1 MNSLLL
7 EIGTEEIPA
16 GYIEPA
22 LNSLSSILSEKLTGS
37 RIEFGTVRIFGT
49 PKRLAIEIADV
60 AEKQESLI
68 TEITGPPARI
78 GFDENGKPT
87 IAAEKFAQKAGIP
100 VEQLKLKKTKK
111 GEYLSAEKKDSGLQT
126 RILLKTIL
134 PESILSITFPKTM
147 KWADL
152 DVLFARPIQS
162 IMALFGENMISFT
175 LGGIK
180 SGRYVFGH
188 RFMHPGKIRINDP
201 AEYINVLRTASVFV
215 KIDERKAIIEKDIK
229 ETAAE
234 LGGSIFSDSELVDI
248 VTNLVE
254 YPAVVAGRF
263 DTKFLELPD
272 IVLITSMREHQKYFS
287 VVDQNNN
294 LMPCFIAVNN
304 TKAKDMELV
313 SKGHE
318 RVLRSRLEDA
328 MFFYRADLESSFDV
342 WIDKLKGVLFQARL
356 GSVYEKVERVKNVAE
371 FIADLLEVDADT
383 KKDVSRAAQLCKADL
398 VTQVVVEFPKLQ
410 GIMGRVYAL
419 EAGENE
425 NVAAAIEE
433 HYKPAYSGGPLPE
446 SLAGSILGIAEK
458 IDSICGCFC
467 VNLLP
472 TGASD
477 PYALRRQGIGII
489 QIMLKNNFS
498 FSLQKV
504 IDQSL
509 SLFQDKSTR
518 PLQEISG
525 KIVSFLTGRMTNILV
540 EEGFSRDTISA
551 IVSVSPDRVPDVLDR
566 VRALEDLKKDPDFEP
581 IAVAFKRVV
590 NIIKKSA
597 GLEADFGLGDVDQSL
612 FQDECERSLYNALNQ
627 SASRINDYINKGI
640 YDQAL
645 HEIAL
650 MRAPVD
656 AFFDEVLVMS
666 DDLKIRNNRLALL
679 GKIAELFNNFADFSR
694 IST

>member
-22 LNSLSSILSEKLTGS
+22 LKSLSAILLDKLTRS
-37 RIEFGTVRIFGT
+37 RIEFGTVRLFGT

-60 AEKQESLI
+60 AEKQQSLI

-111 GEYLSAEKKDSGLQT
+111 GEYLSAEKKESGLQT
-126 RILLKTIL
+126 RKLLKTIL
-134 PESILSITFPKTM
+134 PEAILSITFPKTM

-152 DVLFARPIQS
+152 NILFARPIQS
-162 IMALFGENMISFT
+162 ILALFGENLISFT
-175 LGGIK
+175 LGGVK

-188 RFMHPGKIRINDP
+188 RFMNPGKIRLNDP
-201 AEYINVLRTASVFV
+201 CEYINILRTASVFAE
-215 KIDERKAIIEKDIK
+215 IDERKAIIEKEINK
-229 ETAAE
+229 TATE
-234 LGGSIFSDSELVDI
+234 LGGSIFHDSELVNI

-272 IVLITSMREHQKYFS
+272 EVLITSMREHQKYFS
-287 VVDQNNN
+287 VVDQNNK

-328 MFFYRADLESSFDV
+328 MFFYRADLEHSFDL
-342 WIDKLKGVLFQARL
+342 WTDKLNGVLFQARL
-356 GSVYEKVERVKNVAE
+356 GSVYEKVERVKKVAE
-371 FIADLLEVDADT
+371 FIADILEVDTDT

-410 GIMGRVYAL
+410 GTMGRVYAL
-419 EAGENE
+419 KAGENK

-446 SLAGSILGIAEK
+446 SLAGSILSIADK
-458 IDSICGCFC
+458 IDSICGC
-467 VNLLP
+467 
-472 TGASD
+472 
-477 PYALRRQGIGII
+477 
-489 QIMLKNNFS
+489 
-498 FSLQKV
+498 
-504 IDQSL
+504 
-509 SLFQDKSTR
+509 
-518 PLQEISG
+518 
-525 KIVSFLTGRMTNILV
+525 
-540 EEGFSRDTISA
+540 
-551 IVSVSPDRVPDVLDR
+551 
-566 VRALEDLKKDPDFEP
+566 
-581 IAVAFKRVV
+581 
-590 NIIKKSA
+590 
-597 GLEADFGLGDVDQSL
+597 
-612 FQDECERSLYNALNQ
+612 
-627 SASRINDYINKGI
+627 
-640 YDQAL
+640 
-645 HEIAL
+645 
-650 MRAPVD
+650 
-656 AFFDEVLVMS
+656 
-666 DDLKIRNNRLALL
+666 
-679 GKIAELFNNFADFSR
+679 
-694 IST
+694 

>member
-22 LNSLSSILSEKLTGS
+22 LNSLSLILSEKLTGS
-37 RIEFGTVRIFGT
+37 RIEFGTVRVFGT

-60 AEKQESLI
+60 AEKQESMI
-68 TEITGPPARI
+68 TEITGPPARV

-87 IAAEKFAQKAGIP
+87 IAAEKFAKKAGIP

-111 GEYLSAEKKDSGLQT
+111 GEYLSAEKKESGLET
-126 RILLKTIL
+126 RILLESIL
-134 PESILSITFPKTM
+134 PESILAITFPKTM

-175 LGGIK
+175 IGGIK

-188 RFMHPGKIRINDP
+188 RFMNPGKIKINDP
-201 AEYINVLRTASVFV
+201 AEYINVLRTASVFAE
-215 KIDERKAIIEKDIK
+215 IDERKAIIEKDIK

-254 YPAVVAGRF
+254 YPAVVAGRI

-272 IVLITSMREHQKYFS
+272 VVLITSMREHQKYFS

-304 TKAKDMELV
+304 TKAKDMALV

-342 WIDKLKGVLFQARL
+342 WMDKLKGVLFQSGL

-371 FIADLLEVDADT
+371 FISDLFEVDADT
-383 KKDVSRAAQLCKADL
+383 KKDVSRAAQLCKTDL
-398 VTQVVVEFPKLQ
+398 VSQVVVEFPKLQ
-410 GIMGRVYAL
+410 GTMGRVYAL
-419 EAGENE
+419 KAGENE
-425 NVAAAIEE
+425 KVAAAIEE

-446 SLAGSILGIAEK
+446 SLAGSILSIADK

-467 VNLLP
+467 VDLVP

-498 FSLQKV
+498 FSLQKI

-540 EEGFSRDTISA
+540 EEGLSKDTVAA
-551 IVSVSPDRVPDVLDR
+551 IVSVSSDIVPDVFNR
-566 VRALEDLKKDPDFEP
+566 ARALEDLKKEPDFEP

-597 GLEADFGLGDVDQSL
+597 GLEADSGLGDVDQSL
-612 FQDECERSLYNALNQ
+612 FQDECERSLYNAFNQ
-627 SASRINDYINKGI
+627 SAGRINDYINKGI

-656 AFFDEVLVMS
+656 DFFDEVLVMA

>member
-22 LNSLSSILSEKLTGS
+22 LKSLSSVLLEKLTRS
-37 RIEFGTVRIFGT
+37 RIEFGTVRVFGT

-60 AEKQESLI
+60 AEKQKSLI

-78 GFDENGKPT
+78 GFDENGEPT
-87 IAAEKFAQKAGIP
+87 IAAEKFAQKAG
-100 VEQLKLKKTKK
+100 VSLEQLKLKKTKK
-111 GEYLSAEKKDSGLQT
+111 GEYLSAEKKDSGLPT
-126 RILLKTIL
+126 RMLLKSIL
-134 PESILSITFPKTM
+134 PEAILSITFPKTM

-162 IMALFGENMISFT
+162 ILALFGKNLISFT

-188 RFMHPGKIRINDP
+188 RFMHPGKIKINGSE
-201 AEYINVLRTASVFV
+201 EYIDALHAASVFAE
-215 KIDERKAIIEKDIK
+215 INERKAIIEKEIK
-229 ETAAE
+229 KTAAE
-234 LGGSIFSDSELVDI
+234 LGGSIFNYSELLDV

-304 TKAKDMELV
+304 TKAKNMELV

-328 MFFYRADLESSFDV
+328 MFFYRADLEDSFNV
-342 WIDKLKGVLFQARL
+342 WIDKLKGVLFQTRL
-356 GSVYEKVERVKNVAE
+356 GSVYEKVERVKNLAE

-398 VTQVVVEFPKLQ
+398 VTHVVVEFPKLQ
-410 GIMGRVYAL
+410 GIMGRIYAL

-433 HYKPAYSGGPLPE
+433 HYMPAYSGGQLPV
-446 SLAGSILGIAEK
+446 SLTGSILAIAEK

-467 VNLLP
+467 VNLVP

-504 IDQSL
+504 IDHSL
-509 SLFQDKSTR
+509 SLFQDKRTR
-518 PLQEISG
+518 PPQEISG
-525 KIVSFLTGRMTNILV
+525 RIISFLTGRMANILV
-540 EEGFSRDTISA
+540 EEGFSKDTISA
-551 IVSVSPDRVPDVLDR
+551 ILSVSPDRVPDILDR

-581 IAVAFKRVV
+581 IALAFKRVV

-597 GLEADFGLGDVDQSL
+597 GLEADSGLGDVDQSL
-612 FQDECERSLYNALNQ
+612 LQNECERSLYNVFNQ
-627 SASRINDYINKGI
+627 SAGRINDYINKGI

>member
-22 LNSLSSILSEKLTGS
+22 LKSLSAILLDKLTRS
-37 RIEFGTVRIFGT
+37 RIEFGTVRLFGT

-60 AEKQESLI
+60 AEKQQSLI

-111 GEYLSAEKKDSGLQT
+111 GEYLSAEKKESGLQT
-126 RILLKTIL
+126 RRLLKSIL
-134 PESILSITFPKTM
+134 PEAILSITFPKTM

-152 DVLFARPIQS
+152 NILFARPIQS
-162 IMALFGENMISFT
+162 ILALFGENLISFT
-175 LGGIK
+175 LGEIK

-188 RFMHPGKIRINDP
+188 RFMNPGKIKINNP
-201 AEYINVLRTASVFV
+201 GEYINVLRTASVFAE
-215 KIDERKAIIEKDIK
+215 IDERKAIIEKEINK
-229 ETAAE
+229 TAAE
-234 LGGSIFSDSELVDI
+234 LGGSIFNDSELLDI

-272 IVLITSMREHQKYFS
+272 EVLITSMREHQKYFS
-287 VVDQNNN
+287 VVDQNNK

-328 MFFYRADLESSFDV
+328 MFFYRADLEHSFDV
-342 WIDKLKGVLFQARL
+342 WTEKLNGVLFQARL
-356 GSVYEKVERVKNVAE
+356 GSVYEKVERVKKIAE
-371 FIADLLEVDADT
+371 FIADILEVDADT

-398 VTQVVVEFPKLQ
+398 VTQIVVEFPKLQ
-410 GIMGRVYAL
+410 GTMGRVYAL
-419 EAGENE
+419 KAGENK

-446 SLAGSILGIAEK
+446 SLTGSILSIADK

-467 VNLLP
+467 VNLVP

-477 PYALRRQGIGII
+477 PYALRRQGIGIV
-489 QIMLKNNFS
+489 QIMLENTFS
-498 FSLQKV
+498 FSLQKI

-509 SLFQDKSTR
+509 SFFQDKSTL
-518 PLQEISG
+518 PLQETSG
-525 KIVSFLTGRMTNILV
+525 KVISFLTSRMTNILL
-540 EEGFSRDTISA
+540 EEGFSKDTIAA
-551 IVSVSPDRVPDVLDR
+551 IVSVSSDIVPDVFNR
-566 VRALEDLKKDPDFEP
+566 ARALEDLKKEPDFEP

-597 GLEADFGLGDVDQSL
+597 GLEADSGLGDVDQSL
-612 FQDECERSLYNALNQ
+612 FQDECEISLYNAFNK
-627 SASRINDYINKGI
+627 SADRINDYINKGM

-650 MRAPVD
+650 LRTPVD
-656 AFFDEVLVMS
+656 AFFDKVMVMAE
-666 DDLKIRNNRLALL
+666 DLKIRNNRLALL
-679 GKIAELFNNFADFSR
+679 GKIAELFTNFADFSK

>member
-22 LNSLSSILSEKLTGS
+22 LKSLSSILLEKLTRA
-37 RIEFGTVRIFGT
+37 RIKFGAVRVFGT

-60 AEKQESLI
+60 AEKQQELI

-111 GEYLSAEKKDSGLQT
+111 GEYLSAEKKDSGIQT
-126 RILLKTIL
+126 RMLLKSIL
-134 PESILSITFPKTM
+134 PEAILLIAFPKTM

-152 DVLFARPIQS
+152 NVLFARPIQS
-162 IMALFGENMISFT
+162 IMALFGENLISFT

-188 RFMHPGKIRINDP
+188 RFMHPAKIRINDL
-201 AEYINVLRTASVFV
+201 AEYIDVLRTASVFAE
-215 KIDERKAIIEKDIK
+215 INERKAIIEKEIK
-229 ETAAE
+229 ETAAT
-234 LGGSIFSDSELVDI
+234 LGGLIFSDSELVDI

-272 IVLITSMREHQKYFS
+272 EILITSMREHQKYFS
-287 VVDQNNN
+287 VVDQKKN

-328 MFFYRADLESSFDV
+328 MFFYRADLESSFDA
-342 WIDKLKGVLFQARL
+342 WIDKLKRVLFQARL
-356 GSVYEKVERVKNVAE
+356 GSVHAKVERVKKVAE
-371 FIADLLEVDADT
+371 FIADFLEVDAET

-410 GIMGRVYAL
+410 GTMGRVYAL
-419 EAGENE
+419 NAGENK

-433 HYKPAYSGGPLPE
+433 HYKPAYSGGELPE
-446 SLAGSILGIAEK
+446 SLTGSIVGIADK

-472 TGASD
+472 TGTSD

-489 QIMLKNNFS
+489 QIMIENNFS

-504 IDQSL
+504 IDHSL
-509 SLFQDKSTR
+509 SFFQDKSTR
-518 PLQEISG
+518 PLQETSG
-525 KIVSFLTGRMTNILV
+525 KIVSFLTSRMANILL
-540 EEGFSRDTISA
+540 EEGFSKDTIAA
-551 IVSVSPDRVPDVLDR
+551 IVSVSSDIVPDVFKR
-566 VRALEDLKKDPDFEP
+566 ARALEDLKKEPDFEP
-581 IAVAFKRVV
+581 IATAFKRVV

-597 GLEADFGLGDVDQSL
+597 GLAANSGLGDVDQSL
-612 FQDECERSLYNALNQ
+612 FQDECEKSLYNAFNQ
-627 SASRINDYINKGI
+627 SAGRINDYINTGN

-650 MRAPVD
+650 MRTPVD
-656 AFFDEVLVMS
+656 AFFDEVLVMA
-666 DDLKIRNNRLALL
+666 DDMKIRGNRLALL
-679 GKIAELFNNFADFSR
+679 GKIAELFNNFADFSK